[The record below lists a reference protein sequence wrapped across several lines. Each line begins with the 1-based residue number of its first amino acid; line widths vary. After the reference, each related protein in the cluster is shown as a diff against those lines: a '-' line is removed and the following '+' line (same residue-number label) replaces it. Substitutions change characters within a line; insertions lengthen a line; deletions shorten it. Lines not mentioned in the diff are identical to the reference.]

1 MQAKENLENYQLSP
15 MAQHLLKSPGG
26 SGALSPQDQSVVA
39 NAHNR
44 EDALQM
50 DDLNSTGEILAA
62 HGAIEKQMQFLTADQ
77 QDIDGGSGFYDS
89 DIQPQKQVLQSMMLQ
104 LKERYSLLKEKKRT
118 DRLQR
123 SRQVPQRLSDRA
135 PTDEEMSAKAE

>member
-1 MQAKENLENYQLSP
+1 M
-15 MAQHLLKSPGG
+15 
-26 SGALSPQDQSVVA
+26 
-39 NAHNR
+39 
-44 EDALQM
+44 QM

-77 QDIDGGSGFYDS
+77 QDMDDGSDFYDS
-89 DIQPQKQVLQSMMLQ
+89 EIQPQKQVLQSMMLQ
-104 LKERYSLLKEKKRT
+104 LKERYSLLKEQKRA

-123 SRQVPQRLSDRA
+123 SQRVPQRLSDRA